1 MEINISAQQM
11 ELTEA
16 LKSYI
21 EEKMAKLNKFYDR
34 NITAEIHLNA
44 EKHLHHIHA
53 TLKGDGHLHNCEADD
68 PQNMYKAIDLCVTKL
83 EAQVKKSKRD
93 RHGQK
98 LAKEAERKGQL
109 A

>member
-1 MEINISAQQM
+1 MEINISAKQM
-11 ELTEA
+11 ELTDA

-21 EEKMAKLNKFYDR
+21 EEKMDKINKFYDR
-34 NITAEIHLNA
+34 SITVDIHLNV
-44 EKHLHHIHA
+44 EKHLYHIHA
-53 TLKGDGHLHNCEADD
+53 TLKGDGHLHNSEADD

-83 EAQVKKSKRD
+83 ESQVKKSKRD

-98 LAKEAERKGQL
+98 LAKEEERKNQL